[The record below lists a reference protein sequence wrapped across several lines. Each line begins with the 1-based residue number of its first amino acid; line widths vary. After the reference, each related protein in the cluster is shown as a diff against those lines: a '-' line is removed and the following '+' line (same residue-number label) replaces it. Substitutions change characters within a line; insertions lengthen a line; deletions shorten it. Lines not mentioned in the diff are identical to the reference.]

1 MCDLVDIHSIRP
13 GAGLSREQRTQAVQ
27 LLGRRCSSSDR
38 YSSRGRVLAVAAAD
52 TMIPLAHMLLTGDD
66 WDKLSPVSI
75 TLGVGGKRRVLDAPM
90 VRALGVELLM
100 AQRDGRVVGAALL
113 TKAAPQLGRAGFVV
127 PQLVAVDE
135 TVENSGVGSAL
146 LEAACAVAVAHDP
159 AGSLIVPAYAP
170 HAHHALPRT
179 CPRFTRV
186 VCV

>member
-1 MCDLVDIHSIRP
+1 MPAAKPAAVRMLTPTKEERAEEANREEEERREEEESSDLVDIHSIRP

-146 LEAACAVAVAHDP
+146 LEAA
-159 AGSLIVPAYAP
+159 
-170 HAHHALPRT
+170 
-179 CPRFTRV
+179 
-186 VCV
+186 